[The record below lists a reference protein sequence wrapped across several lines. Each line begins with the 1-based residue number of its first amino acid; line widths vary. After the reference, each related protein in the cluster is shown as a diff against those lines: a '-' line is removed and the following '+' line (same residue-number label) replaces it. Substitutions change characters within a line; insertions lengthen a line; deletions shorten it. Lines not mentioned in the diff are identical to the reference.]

1 MKKYLIT
8 CFALLMMSV
17 LSVNAES
24 VILAL
29 HHNGKVTLFNDSQ
42 FKAAHE
48 AAEEGDTL
56 YLSEGY
62 FIGDIAISKRIYLI
76 GGGKN
81 TIIAG
86 NVDLQIEDAPE
97 GYMFEN
103 IYLKGTVKAVGHNVT
118 GLRMRKVICDNLQQD
133 RGVNGDYIDCFFVNC
148 FFKNIFLSRMRNVSL
163 VNCKV
168 AGLSDGA
175 YSAGSIQFINCN
187 ISHWAGGHSATFIN
201 SIVYGEWFE
210 GLADHSVLAIHNLSY
225 AQESTRQDCYEYNP
239 ENIFD
244 ENMECIIPQEA
255 MSQYLGTDST
265 IVGCY
270 GGETPF
276 TLTPT
281 TPRVLE
287 KTVTLDKGKKTLKVD
302 IKIGTDNE

>member
-17 LSVNAES
+17 LSLNAEPA
-24 VILAL
+24 ILAL
-29 HHNGKVTLFNDSQ
+29 HHEGQVTFYDESQFNDAQ
-42 FKAAHE
+42 E
-48 AAEEGDTL
+48 AAVDGDTI
-56 YLSEGY
+56 YFSEGQ
-62 FIGDIAISKRIYLI
+62 FVGNITIKKPIHLVGGGIKTIITGDILLEIENAPGGYL
-76 GGGKN
+76 
-81 TIIAG
+81 
-86 NVDLQIEDAPE
+86 
-97 GYMFEN
+97 FEN
-103 IYLKGTVKAVGHNVT
+103 LNINGAVKAIGHNVI
-118 GLRMRKVICDNLQQD
+118 GLRMRKVTCKDLYQD
-133 RGVNGDYIDCFFVNC
+133 HGVDGDFIDCYFVNC
-148 FFKNIFLSRMRNVSL
+148 FFKNIYLSRMKNASL
-163 VNCKV
+163 VNCKI
-168 AGLSDGA
+168 AGLSNGA
-175 YSAGSIQFINCN
+175 YSAGAVQFINCN